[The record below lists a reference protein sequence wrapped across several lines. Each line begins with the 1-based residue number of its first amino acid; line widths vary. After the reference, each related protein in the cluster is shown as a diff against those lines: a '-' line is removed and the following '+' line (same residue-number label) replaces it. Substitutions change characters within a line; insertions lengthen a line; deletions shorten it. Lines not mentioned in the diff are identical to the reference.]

1 MDKNNF
7 ISLLNRYSRSTVSE
21 ALEILA
27 LKQKYPYSQ
36 LLHALS
42 AKVSKDHG
50 FSTQQQE
57 LQLAAVYASDRAVL
71 KEILTAI
78 HDDETATAVNA
89 QEEET
94 PRTST
99 AKVEFSV
106 PINTTI
112 DISGVDLAETV
123 INDLKEL
130 SRSRR
135 DFELMFSGEP
145 LLPGEEKHTEP
156 IVPSHRDHIED
167 GEPKKSKKQRI
178 IELARAMESTST
190 GTAEEVKPS
199 EHKKRNHTTDV
210 LIEEIV
216 SQKKEI
222 DPETEEQ
229 KKQIQIIDQFIKA
242 QPSISNNKDKAPLP
256 EAAGDLASSIKS
268 GEFGDNIVSE
278 TLVDI
283 LLKQGKRDKAIE
295 VLKKLIWKFP
305 QKKAYFAAQIEELK
319 K

>member
-1 MDKNNF
+1 VDKNNF

-57 LQLAAVYASDRAVL
+57 LQLAAVYASDRAAL
-71 KEILTAI
+71 KEILTAT
-78 HDDETATAVNA
+78 HDDESETISKARV
-89 QEEET
+89 EER

-99 AKVEFSV
+99 TKVEFSV
-106 PINTTI
+106 PQGIAADT
-112 DISGVDLAETV
+112 GLDLAETV

-135 DFELMFSGEP
+135 DFELMFSDGDHEP
-145 LLPGEEKHTEP
+145 VTEKISGVETNDQATEE
-156 IVPSHRDHIED
+156 
-167 GEPKKSKKQRI
+167 EPKKSKKQRI
-178 IELARAMESTST
+178 IELARAIESNP
-190 GTAEEVKPS
+190 AEDIKS
-199 EHKKRNHTTDV
+199 DHKKRNHTTEV

-216 SQKKEI
+216 SSKKEI

-242 QPSISNNKDKAPLP
+242 QPSISNNKDKSLP
-256 EAAGDLASSIKS
+256 EPTGDLASSIKS

-278 TLVDI
+278 TLVDT